1 MYTSNVL
8 NEKQKRK
15 RGNWHGCT
23 HTHTHT
29 QLNLTNG
36 LRLCRWAC
44 TVGASIARPQEVR
57 NITLYNIVAEYATLF
72 LMEYLS
78 CNQRV
83 RDG

>member
-1 MYTSNVL
+1 MTETV
-8 NEKQKRK
+8 
-15 RGNWHGCT
+15 

-36 LRLCRWAC
+36 L
-44 TVGASIARPQEVR
+44 TVGASIARPLEVR
-57 NITLYNIVAEYATLF
+57 NVTLYNRVAEYATLF
-72 LMEYLS
+72 LMEYLF

>member
-1 MYTSNVL
+1 M
-8 NEKQKRK
+8 QKRK
-15 RGNWHGCT
+15 RGKQHGCT

-36 LRLCRWAC
+36 LRLRRRDC
-44 TVGASIARPQEVR
+44 TVGASIARPQEAR
-57 NITLYNIVAEYATLF
+57 KLYNRVAEYATLF

>member
-1 MYTSNVL
+1 MIEAV
-8 NEKQKRK
+8 
-15 RGNWHGCT
+15 

-36 LRLCRWAC
+36 L
-44 TVGASIARPQEVR
+44 TVGASIARPQEVG
-57 NITLYNIVAEYATLF
+57 TLYNSVSEYATLF